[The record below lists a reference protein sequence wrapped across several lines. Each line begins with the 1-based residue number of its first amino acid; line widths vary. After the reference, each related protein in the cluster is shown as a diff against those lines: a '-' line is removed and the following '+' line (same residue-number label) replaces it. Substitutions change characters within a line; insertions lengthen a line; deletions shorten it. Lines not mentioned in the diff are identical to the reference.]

1 MWWRRLEQAWFTD
14 RVVGREHSGDALTAH
29 VSASGRAV
37 DRDRLSWVTLLSFGS
52 ISMPISLLALG
63 LFMFLPKVYSTSS
76 GIAMQDVGLII
87 FATRLWDF
95 VTDPLVGWLSDKTR
109 TKFGRRIPWMTLA
122 WLPLSISAYKL
133 FIPPPGVGASYL
145 AFWSFLLFFSGTA
158 LFMPYTAMGA
168 ELSTSYHERSRIFAF
183 RHVFSVVGTL
193 TAALLFLAANSQRV
207 YNPEADALELI
218 AWVGLALLPITLI
231 ATLIKAP
238 ERPIDESRVRDRM
251 RWKDGVRI
259 MFGNRIYLRILGCYL
274 CNGFANALP
283 VTLMFFFVRSVLEA
297 PEWTPVILALYFVSA
312 ICGTPLWLFIANRL
326 GKHVAWRIALLV
338 AAGSLV
344 SVPFMGA
351 GDVIWFLAVALVVGV
366 TLGADLAM
374 PAAMLADVVD
384 QDILATGRQ
393 RTGIY
398 FAVWAMA
405 AKLAA
410 ATAVGL
416 SFPILDWAGF
426 VPDMYNDDKALLVL
440 ALLFGLCPV
449 VFKLFALAI
458 VWRYPL
464 TASRQAEVRREI
476 AAQRTT

>member
-1 MWWRRLEQAWFTD
+1 
-14 RVVGREHSGDALTAH
+14 VVGREHTGDGLTADVG
-29 VSASGRAV
+29 VSGHAV
-37 DRDRLSWVTLLSFGS
+37 DRDRLSWTTLLSFGS

-63 LFMFLPKVYSTSS
+63 LFMFLPKVYSASS

-95 VTDPLVGWLSDKTR
+95 ITDPLVGWLSDKTR

-122 WLPLSISAYKL
+122 WLPLSIAVYKL
-133 FIPPPGVGASYL
+133 FLPPPGVGASYL
-145 AFWSFLLFFSGTA
+145 AFWSFLLFFSGTS

-168 ELSTSYHERSRIFAF
+168 EISTSYHERSRIFAF

-193 TAALLFLAANSQRV
+193 IAALLFLAANSQGV
-207 YNPEADALELI
+207 YNPEADALKLI
-218 AWVGLALLPITLI
+218 AWVGLALLPIALI
-231 ATLIKAP
+231 ATVIKAP
-238 ERPIDESRVRDRM
+238 ERPVEETPTREQI

-274 CNGFANALP
+274 CNGIANALP

-297 PEWTPVILALYFVSA
+297 PEWTPIILALYFIAA

-326 GKHVAWRIALLV
+326 GKHIAWRIALLV

-351 GDVIWFLAVALVVGV
+351 GDVIWFLAVALVIGV

-410 ATAVGL
+410 AAAVGL

-426 VPDMYNDDKALLVL
+426 IPDMYNDASALLVL
-440 ALLFGLCPV
+440 SIMFGLCPV
-449 VFKLFALAI
+449 VFKLLAAWI

-464 TASRQAEVRREI
+464 TADRQAEVRREI
-476 AAQRTT
+476 AAQRSA